1 MSSSAPSTVHGDQ
14 IERAT
19 WLMPERLLVLL
30 KAEDVAPGKPR
41 WRVLGARELSRLDD
55 EAFADALCS
64 PAEFALASREQLDPA
79 GRARLG
85 AFVAATPTADGLLA
99 LGPELATRLV
109 AMRDILRDPL
119 ARTELAPGHPVMRL
133 EDVTALDEYGF
144 WLTGFVHA
152 QAPREVRLTAV
163 SPEGA
168 RRLVAPAGV
177 VFVPR
182 PGRSKHLED
191 DETLSTLG
199 FHAYVELEHPSV
211 HPTGWIVEFQT
222 ADGDAFEDAAPQPVR
237 TGGGAVRELVLEQI
251 RGAAGGEDVFAELVL
266 PALARL
272 REDSDEAQI
281 EKTFAFG
288 SVASSPAVSIVIAV
302 RRVDRI
308 EHQLAQFA
316 RDPEISCAEVIFVA
330 PRIGEEEELAVFS
343 EELHRLY
350 GRPFRVVQLSRP
362 ARRVRA
368 LNLGASVARGTYLV
382 LLSGD
387 VLPRAPGWMEAMRA
401 FYESSPAI
409 AAVGPKLLHEDD
421 SIAHAGAEYVRRGV
435 PGRWLRILELA
446 GMPRTLHAASF
457 PRPVAAVADSCLMVA
472 AERFGACNGF
482 CELYLG
488 PGDEAGDLCM
498 RLAEAPGEIWY
509 FPGAELYNLDRPDSP
524 PNHSPAAVRFNDWL
538 FSKRW
543 GARLAWTVADEPSGS
558 SEVVKAN

>member
-1 MSSSAPSTVHGDQ
+1 MSSSDPSTVHGEEV
-14 IERAT
+14 ERAT
-19 WLMPERLLVLL
+19 WLAPERLLVLL
-30 KAEDVAPGKPR
+30 AAETVPPGKPR
-41 WRVLGARELSRLDD
+41 WRVLGAFELSGLDD

-64 PAEFALASREQLDPA
+64 PAEYALASREQLDSA

-85 AFVAATPTADGLLA
+85 AFLAATPRAENLLP
-99 LGPELATRLV
+99 LGPELAARLV

-119 ARTELAPGHPVMRL
+119 ARTELAPGRPVVRL

-152 QAPREVRLTAV
+152 QAPRQVRMTAV

-168 RRLVAPAGV
+168 RRLVPPAAV
-177 VFVPR
+177 VFG
-182 PGRSKHLED
+182 PGASRSQQLED
-191 DETLSTLG
+191 DETLPTLG
-199 FHAYVELEHPSV
+199 FHAYVELEDPSL
-211 HPTGWIVEFQT
+211 HPTGWILEFQT
-222 ADGDAFEDAAPQPVR
+222 ADGGAVEDAAPLPVR
-237 TGGGAVRELVLEQI
+237 TEGAGVRELVLEQI
-251 RGAAGGEDVFAELVL
+251 RGATVGEDMFAELVL

-272 REDSDEAQI
+272 REDSDDARI
-281 EKTFAFG
+281 EKAFTCG
-288 SVASSPAVSIVIAV
+288 SVASSPAVSVVIAV

-316 RDPEISCAEVIFVA
+316 RDPEISSAEIIFVA
-330 PRIGEEEELAVFS
+330 PRIGEEEELAVFA

-350 GRPFRVVQLSRP
+350 GSPFRVVQLSRP
-362 ARRVRA
+362 TRRVRA
-368 LNLGASVARGTYLV
+368 LNLGASVARGRYLV

-401 FYESSPAI
+401 FYDSSPAI

-435 PGRWLRILELA
+435 PARWLRTLELA

-457 PRPVAAVADSCLMVA
+457 PRPVAAVPDSCLMVA
-472 AERFGACNGF
+472 AERFGACDGF
-482 CELYLG
+482 SELYLG

-543 GARLAWTVADEPSGS
+543 GPRLAWTVADEPSES
-558 SEVVKAN
+558 SEV